1 MWREILK
8 EESKWMN
15 SLSASKQKLLDSEP
29 SFEVDIPKLSFPDNE
44 EELPKVLKIMEGQDL
59 DKKTI
64 NDLDKNNHKMLLDI
78 VGEKMSEWEDF
89 IEDVDIHTIRL
100 KMKYGRKRP
109 YEISDKIKSV
119 TNTDDTPSF
128 PSGHAIE
135 AHALAKV
142 LGEKYPDKKK
152 ELNTMADSISLSRVQ
167 MGNHY
172 PSDIEA
178 GKKVG
183 LMLADAYLDISKS
196 WEDILQKKSKARR
209 KKSSKK
215 YKKKKRRS
223 GDNFKREKSEG
234 LHGWFSRRGGK
245 EGKGKKTQ
253 GGWIDCSS
261 CGKKNGP
268 KPCGRKD
275 ASKGRKRRCRPTC
288 AACKTYKRRK
298 GK

>member
-44 EELPKVLKIMEGQDL
+44 EELPKVLKIMEDSDVDSKTMADL
-59 DKKTI
+59 DKR
-64 NDLDKNNHKMLLDI
+64 NHKMMLDI
-78 VGEKMSEWEDF
+78 VGEKMSEWKDF

-152 ELNTMADSISLSRVQ
+152 ELNSMADSISLSRVQ

-196 WEDILQKKSKARR
+196 WEDILQ
-209 KKSSKK
+209 
-215 YKKKKRRS
+215 S

-288 AACKTYKRRK
+288 GACKTYKRRK

>member
-1 MWREILK
+1 MNWQEILK

-64 NDLDKNNHKMLLDI
+64 NDLDKNNHKMMLDI
-78 VGEKMSEWEDF
+78 VGEKMSDWKDF

-135 AHALAKV
+135 AYALAKV

-152 ELNTMADSISLSRVQ
+152 ELNIMADSISLSRVQ

-196 WEDILQKKSKARR
+196 WEDILQ
-209 KKSSKK
+209 
-215 YKKKKRRS
+215 S
-223 GDNFKREKSEG
+223 GDNFKREKAEG

-245 EGKGKKTQ
+245 GKSK
-253 GGWIDCSS
+253 GWVSCSS
-261 CGKKNGP
+261 CGKKDGP

-288 AACKTYKRRK
+288 GACKTYKRRK